1 MTGFELKRNST
12 SSIPAVERRYEVALQ
27 PIVTL
32 TALPRCPARWSRLN
46 KETTDLI
53 KIIADH
59 EAQVLLRQSLDRGV
73 TVGDD
78 PHRQRYYRFAKEA
91 VTRHLPPLP
100 PSPVV
105 EDIKEKYPI
114 HLQIVDRLSRV
125 HHEVFETSTVGLY
138 LLRHHEAFLT
148 CSIPGD
154 CSGPI
159 LRRYSEQV
167 LRRRRVL
174 RTDLRG
180 CYEEFR
186 SDHHCI
192 CPVGQE
198 GPSGS

>member
-12 SSIPAVERRYEVALQ
+12 SSLPGIERRYEVASQ

-32 TALPRCPARWSRLN
+32 TVIPRCPARWSRLN
-46 KETTDLI
+46 KEMTDLI
-53 KIIADH
+53 KTIADH
-59 EAQVLLRQSLDRGV
+59 EAQILLRQSLDRGV
-73 TVGDD
+73 TVGGD
-78 PHRQRYYRFAKEA
+78 PNRQRYFEFAKEA

-105 EDIKEKYPI
+105 EDIKEKCPI

-125 HHEVFETSTVGLY
+125 HHEVFENSTVSLY

-148 CSIPGD
+148 YSISGD
-154 CSGPI
+154 CTSPF
-159 LRRYSEQV
+159 LRQYPKQV

-180 CYEEFR
+180 CHEEFR
-186 SDHHCI
+186 SDHHCV
-192 CPVGQE
+192 CPLGQE
-198 GPSGS
+198 GPPCS